1 MLAQEKDIAGPQL
14 AEQLDVVGNKTS
26 DQKLITPDNE
36 L

>member
-1 MLAQEKDIAGPQL
+1 MSTQEKDIAGPQL
-14 AEQLDVVGNKTS
+14 AEQLDVLSNKAS